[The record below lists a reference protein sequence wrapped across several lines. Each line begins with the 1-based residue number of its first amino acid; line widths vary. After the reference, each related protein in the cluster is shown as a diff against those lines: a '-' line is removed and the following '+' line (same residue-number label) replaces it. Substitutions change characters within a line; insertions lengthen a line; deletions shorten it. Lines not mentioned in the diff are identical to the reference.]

1 MKIPLHTPLALALL
15 IALLPVRFHLPE
27 KVAIEPHQEANIQF
41 PPVQEVAPPPKT
53 EVLTVKALPS
63 TAKIANVMKKIA
75 WCESHNRQ
83 FDETGAV
90 LRGVVNPLDTGYFQL
105 NKKYHL
111 ADSIRLG
118 MDIETLEGNKAY
130 GQHLYETQG
139 TTPWNWSKPCWSDPN
154 RVWTERD
161 AELWSK

>member
-1 MKIPLHTPLALALL
+1 MITKLQTPLVLALL
-15 IALLPVRFHLPE
+15 VLTFPFSTVTEQAE
-27 KVAIEPHQEANIQF
+27 QEAHIPF
-41 PPVQEVAPPPKT
+41 TPVQEVVPPPET
-53 EVLTVKALPS
+53 EVLTVKALP
-63 TAKIANVMKKIA
+63 APVKIDNVLKKIA

-90 LRGVVNPLDTGYFQL
+90 LRGAVNPLDTGYFQL

-130 GQHLYETQG
+130 GQHLFESQG
-139 TTPWNWSKPCWSDPN
+139 TTPWNWSRSCWSDPN
-154 RVWTERD
+154 RVWEERGG
-161 AELWSK
+161 ELWSK